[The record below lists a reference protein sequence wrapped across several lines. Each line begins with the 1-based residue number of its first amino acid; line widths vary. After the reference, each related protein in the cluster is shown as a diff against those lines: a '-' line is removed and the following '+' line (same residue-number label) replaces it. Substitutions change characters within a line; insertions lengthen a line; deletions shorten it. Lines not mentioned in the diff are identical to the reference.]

1 MQYLESRIHRL
12 SWVTLNG
19 VEGLKEQRNIKK
31 TVLTKILKIAWIKLS
46 SIKTEYSLNYVWYMQ
61 FILGDIYEGR
71 VKEHYS

>member
-46 SIKTEYSLNYVWYMQ
+46 SIKTEYSLNYVWYM
-61 FILGDIYEGR
+61 
-71 VKEHYS
+71 

>member
-46 SIKTEYSLNYVWYMQ
+46 SIKTEYSLNYVQSMQ